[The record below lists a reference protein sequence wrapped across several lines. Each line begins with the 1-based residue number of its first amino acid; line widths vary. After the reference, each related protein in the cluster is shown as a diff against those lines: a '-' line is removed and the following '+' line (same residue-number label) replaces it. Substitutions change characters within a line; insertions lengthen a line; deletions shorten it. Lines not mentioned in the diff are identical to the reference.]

1 MSTSQTIPALKTYQA
16 NFLLQQYENL
26 PQSRYVHI
34 LLCRETLSE
43 CVFRTEG
50 TGEPLSRE
58 QVSLDGSAASTDRV
72 VITKRKQVA
81 VERRTGRELLRSLDL
96 LRAKAVK
103 DGDQVCLLNSN
114 EPCERCID
122 CFLYGFAAGGGGAQR
137 SRVLTEDSYS
147 LLPAAEVIDTR
158 TGNATYD
165 NGTMRHP
172 LTGEPSQALYES
184 EYVRPGVSFL
194 DIQTLKDVQAPELLY
209 VLGNILRSSRYGAT
223 GTRIGHIRNHVL
235 AVAFSRHEVISNL
248 EWTQATTRA
257 LQQHSVPLTHP
268 LGSTAI
274 IPAALTQAQQLI
286 EKHAIGPH
294 FFVSGDAL
302 DALIAEVKAAYD
314 DPAAWLTPL
323 ASHFDQVASQ
333 TEGKKK
339 KATKPKAQAKGKV
352 KEIDFDSDSD
362 GDNDEE

>member
-1 MSTSQTIPALKTYQA
+1 MSSTPSIPALQPHQA
-16 NFLLQQYENL
+16 FFLKQYENL
-26 PQSRYVHI
+26 PQSLYIHI

-50 TGEPLSRE
+50 TGEPLCRE
-58 QVSLDGSAASTDRV
+58 QVSLDGGAESTDRV

-96 LRAKAVK
+96 LRTKATK
-103 DGDQVCLLNSN
+103 DGEQVCLLNSN

-137 SRVLTEDSYS
+137 SRVLTEDAYS
-147 LLPAAEVIDTR
+147 LLSASEVIDTR

-184 EYVRPGVSFL
+184 EYVKPGVSFL

-223 GTRIGHIRNHVL
+223 GTRIGHVRNHVL
-235 AVAFSRHEVISNL
+235 GIVFSRHEVLSNL

-257 LQQHSVPLTHP
+257 LKQQGVPLTHP
-268 LGSTAI
+268 TSADAISPTA
-274 IPAALTQAQQLI
+274 LDQAQRMI
-286 EKHAIGPH
+286 AKHAIGPH
-294 FFVSGDAL
+294 AILIGDAL
-302 DALIAEVKAAYD
+302 SSLISEIKAAYD
-314 DPAAWLTPL
+314 DPSAWLSPL
-323 ASHFDQVASQ
+323 ASHFDQVAAQ

-339 KATKPKAQAKGKV
+339 KAAKAKAKPKAK
-352 KEIDFDSDSD
+352 DTDDDSADDSAD
-362 GDNDEE
+362 DN